1 VSALDQQA
9 LRGEVVTGGWV
20 LELDGQAEMVWG
32 HVSARDPAGRGVWMK
47 SAGIGFDEVT
57 PERVLLVGP
66 DGAVLDGDGRAH
78 LEHPIHT
85 AVLRA
90 RPDAGAVVHT
100 HPAHVIALM
109 ASGKPLQAFS
119 HTGGIFA
126 RPLPVFRD
134 ARGLIDTDELGD
146 RMAAALGD
154 HRAVLLDGHGIVT
167 AGASVGL
174 AVMTAVMLERACR
187 LQLLAEMGGGVA
199 APLSI
204 DAALE
209 AYAHV
214 QPDAHMEGG
223 WRYLARR
230 ARASA

>member
-1 VSALDQQA
+1 MTELDERA
-9 LRGEVVTGGWV
+9 LREEVVTGGRV

-32 HVSARDPAGRGVWMK
+32 HVSARDPGGRGVWMK
-47 SAGIGFDEVT
+47 AAGIGFDEVT
-57 PERVLLVGP
+57 PQRVLLVGP
-66 DGAVLDGDGRAH
+66 DGAVLDGEGRAH
-78 LEHPIHT
+78 LEYPIHT
-85 AVLRA
+85 AALRA

-100 HPAHVIALM
+100 HPAHAIALM
-109 ASGKPLQAFS
+109 ATGRPLQAFS

-126 RPLPVFRD
+126 RPLPVFHD
-134 ARGLIDTDELGD
+134 ARGLIDSDELGD

-154 HRAVLLDGHGIVT
+154 HRAVLLDGHGVVT
-167 AGASVGL
+167 VGTSVGL

-187 LQLLAEMGGGVA
+187 LQLLAEQGGGVA
-199 APLSI
+199 NPLSPQ
-204 DAALE
+204 AALE

-230 ARASA
+230 VSSPR